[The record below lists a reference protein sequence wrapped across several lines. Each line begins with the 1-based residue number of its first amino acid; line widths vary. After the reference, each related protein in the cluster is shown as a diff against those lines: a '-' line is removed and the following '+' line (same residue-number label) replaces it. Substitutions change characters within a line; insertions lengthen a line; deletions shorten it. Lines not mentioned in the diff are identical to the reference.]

1 MMWPGM
7 VRGDAN
13 SPNTQ
18 MQPSCLKSETGFLHH
33 PIDTPGQVR
42 SSAYPT
48 LESTSFHYTSYSGD
62 MGFPGEFLPFILIGG
77 LISAGLYG
85 VTTLQ
90 GLMCI
95 SCTTPKTPL
104 PKKYWL
110 LPYVSGPYPSSFQM
124 FIPLLRYDRTLSASP
139 VPNACMISAVQLFF
153 AHAIHSL
160 CRPQVR
166 WFVSAPI
173 ILLVLVHFVFDVG
186 SCNLPPRQTHANQEA
201 VTVVTTFVDMQVLEL
216 QRIRFY
222 TTTPA
227 TVTTALAEVL
237 ITVSLCVLLYDSG
250 SGFASS
256 GTKRLLNTLI
266 IYAVNRCLLNL
277 LATIAELATVIEVQT
292 AWSTGLSLITGSL
305 YANSF
310 LASLNSRKRLRPQ
323 NSSTESLAGE
333 HVSTIHF
340 VNLPRLS
347 GDEHRPQDEVR
358 RFDMHEV
365 VIIDIGADA
374 SLDKATTLQRDETV

>member
-7 VRGDAN
+7 VRSDAN

-104 PKKYWL
+104 PKKIL
-110 LPYVSGPYPSSFQM
+110 DTIHVSFTCHVLYYYLIINYGVSTSLGYSVW
-124 FIPLLRYDRTLSASP
+124 TLSASP

-166 WFVSAPI
+166 WF
-173 ILLVLVHFVFDVG
+173 LLRRSSTCRSSNFSGLGFTPRH
-186 SCNLPPRQTHANQEA
+186 LPRSPPH
-201 VTVVTTFVDMQVLEL
+201 
-216 QRIRFY
+216 
-222 TTTPA
+222 
-227 TVTTALAEVL
+227 
-237 ITVSLCVLLYDSG
+237 LLR
-250 SGFASS
+250 
-256 GTKRLLNTLI
+256 TKRLLNTLI

-358 RFDMHEV
+358 RFDMHE
-365 VIIDIGADA
+365 
-374 SLDKATTLQRDETV
+374 RDETV